1 MARVALITGASS
13 GFGAEYARQLAA
25 RDMDLVL
32 VSPEGS
38 ALADLAAQLGAV
50 HSGRVEILV
59 ADLLVP
65 EQLERVVARLSDP
78 DRPIDMLVSSAG
90 FGLGSRFELNDVHDE
105 VRHLRVH
112 VEVPLRLVHA
122 ALGPMLQR
130 GSGRIVTVASVA
142 GFVPWGTYG
151 ACKAWLISFSRWAN
165 GAYASR
171 GVTVTAVCPGFTH
184 TDFHVRMGLPRG
196 EEGVPRWMWLD
207 ARRVV
212 SESLRDVARGRGLS
226 VPSRRYKAL
235 LALTR
240 MLPTPLLAALGRQ
253 SR

>member
-1 MARVALITGASS
+1 HPV
-13 GFGAEYARQLAA
+13 
-25 RDMDLVL
+25 
-32 VSPEGS
+32 
-38 ALADLAAQLGAV
+38 
-50 HSGRVEILV
+50 RVEVLV

-65 EQLERVVARLSDP
+65 EQQDSVVRRLSDP
-78 DRPIDMLVSSAG
+78 DRPVDMLVNSAG
-90 FGLGSRFELNDVHDE
+90 FGLGSPFELNDIRDE
-105 VRHLRVH
+105 VRHLHLH
-112 VEVPLRLVHA
+112 VEVPLRLTHA
-122 ALGPMLQR
+122 ALGPMLAR

-165 GAYASR
+165 GVYAPR
-171 GVTVTAVCPGFTH
+171 GVTVTAVCPGFTR
-184 TDFHVRMGLPRG
+184 TEFHVRMGLPRG

-212 SESLRDVARGRGLS
+212 AESLRDIARGKGLS

-235 LALTR
+235 LGLTR
-240 MLPTPLLAALGRQ
+240 VLPVRLLAALGRQ